1 MKTAKFKDSELGPIP
16 EDWEVKRLGDVCSL
30 ITKGTTPTSIG
41 CQFVQNGITFVKA
54 ESISES
60 GKIIKGMLAHIDAQ
74 THRLLNRSILQEGDL
89 LFSIAGVLGRVGRIN
104 NDILP
109 ANTNQALAII
119 RIGDDG
125 NINRDYLFYCLKAQY
140 VDDAIRNFSVGVA
153 QANLSLEQV
162 GRLQLA
168 FPPLPEQ
175 RRIAEALGAVD
186 RLIDSLDELIAKKR
200 RIAQGFAHDLLGMR
214 NDKNE
219 PIRRLPGFKGEW
231 ERKRLGEI
239 GEFIRGVSFT
249 PSQVH
254 SKRFADTIVLYRAN
268 NIQLG
273 RLHHDEV
280 VYVAS
285 ECVSS
290 NQFLRQGDILIC
302 AANGSR
308 ALVGK
313 SAFIGVT
320 NEKSTFGAFMMVFRC
335 VQSCSGSFVGCF
347 FQSNKYREAIDDILT
362 GSAINNLNPSSVKTI
377 LISLPPTLA
386 EQRAIAE
393 VLAAAD
399 AEIAALEAKKRKYAQ
414 IKAGMM
420 RDLLTGRVRVNFAAS
435 GEAQNPRGEAQNP
448 SGKAQN
454 SVNGEAQNPASGE
467 AQSPSGEAQNPV
479 NGAGHGWGRTC
490 KKETWL

>member
-1 MKTAKFKDSELGPIP
+1 MLRTRNEAHEVKTAKFKDSELGPIP

-214 NDKNE
+214 NVNSDYSDKPANAGKMKDTRTLVSASDKSEFQKSGERNE
-219 PIRRLPGFKGEW
+219 PIRRLPGFTGEW
-231 ERKRLGEI
+231 VRKRLGEI
-239 GEFIRGVSFT
+239 GVILKGSGICRAESNTGNIPAIRYGEIYTSSISSESTTGIFT
-249 PSQVH
+249 PIILMEIRSIIHRYFIYQNFFIIITFRYIFR
-254 SKRFADTIVLYRAN
+254 KIIN
-268 NIQLG
+268 KMNI
-273 RLHHDEV
+273 
-280 VYVAS
+280 
-285 ECVSS
+285 
-290 NQFLRQGDILIC
+290 
-302 AANGSR
+302 
-308 ALVGK
+308 
-313 SAFIGVT
+313 
-320 NEKSTFGAFMMVFRC
+320 TF
-335 VQSCSGSFVGCF
+335 
-347 FQSNKYREAIDDILT
+347 Y
-362 GSAINNLNPSSVKTI
+362 
-377 LISLPPTLA
+377 
-386 EQRAIAE
+386 
-393 VLAAAD
+393 
-399 AEIAALEAKKRKYAQ
+399 
-414 IKAGMM
+414 
-420 RDLLTGRVRVNFAAS
+420 
-435 GEAQNPRGEAQNP
+435 
-448 SGKAQN
+448 
-454 SVNGEAQNPASGE
+454 
-467 AQSPSGEAQNPV
+467 
-479 NGAGHGWGRTC
+479 
-490 KKETWL
+490 